1 MDNQTGKRQ
10 FGDGGRRRRE
20 LTLFKRNQSVSCR
33 IGRGR
38 ISNFMDRFIV
48 QKRAAR
54 HVYERGFFLIVTLTL
69 IVWLLGAAL
78 FWYTDVER
86 TTRQISD
93 EILSIR
99 FESHL
104 LLAKGRCKEHPLT
117 IHKPTGTVTC
127 RPIAPNRT
135 EVDMVL
141 SSGER
146 HKEVMT
152 YE

>member
-1 MDNQTGKRQ
+1 MDPKTVEWE
-10 FGDGGRRRRE
+10 FGHGWRRGRE
-20 LTLFKRNQSVSCR
+20 LTIFKRNRSVSCR
-33 IGRGR
+33 IGRRG
-38 ISNFMDRFIV
+38 ISNRMGRLIV
-48 QKRAAR
+48 RERAIC
-54 HVYERGFFLIVTLTL
+54 HVYERGFFLVVTLIL

-93 EILSIR
+93 EILAIR

-104 LLAKGRCKEHPLT
+104 LLAKERCKDRPLT
-117 IHKPTGTVTC
+117 IHKPTGIVTC

-141 SSGER
+141 RSGER